1 MEKVILKAPGSSWWI
16 NIYRHFTH
24 RHFTTSEVDNWYS
37 ACVDE
42 IAKYGGQVNRE
53 YVGDVYVF
61 NAVFDSEEK
70 ATIFLLRWA

>member
-1 MEKVILKAPGSSWWI
+1 MEKVTLNAPGSSWWI
-16 NIYRHFTH
+16 NIYRHFT
-24 RHFTTSEVDNWYS
+24 TLEVDNWYK

-42 IAKYGGQVNRE
+42 IARYGGQVNRE

>member
-1 MEKVILKAPGSSWWI
+1 
-16 NIYRHFTH
+16 
-24 RHFTTSEVDNWYS
+24 
-37 ACVDE
+37 VDE
-42 IAKYGGQVNRE
+42 IANYGGQVNRE